1 MNKTILALNA
11 GSSSVKFGVYDIGP
25 AGEPV
30 MAARGSLEF
39 SPPAR
44 IKAKAQDGQ
53 TLIDRDV
60 PNGDREEVIGA
71 LLNWIETEFGGR
83 RLAACGH
90 RIVHGGMSFFDP
102 VLLTSERIDEVEALT
117 PLSPLHQ
124 PRSIAPIRAIAKL
137 RPQLRQVGCFDT
149 AFHSTIDPP
158 ASRFALPRAYE
169 DKGIR
174 RYGFHGL
181 SFESIAG
188 QLAAEGKSD
197 QRTIVAHLGN
207 GASLCAMRN
216 GRSLDTTMG
225 FSTLDGLVMGTRCGT
240 LDPGVLLHLLQHEKM
255 TLPELQHLLY
265 EKSGLLGVSGISADM
280 RDLEASGDPRAREAI
295 ELFVFRAAREIAALT
310 NTLAGLDCLVF
321 TAGIGEHSSTVRKAV
336 CNRLGWLGVTLDE
349 NSNLAHGPVIS
360 TPASTVEVRVM
371 PTDEEIV
378 ISRHVLKVIGATELL
393 ASAPAQH

>member
-11 GSSSVKFGVYDIGP
+11 GSSSVKFGAYDIDP
-25 AGEPV
+25 AGDPIMV
-30 MAARGSLEF
+30 ARGSLEPG
-39 SPPAR
+39 SPAR
-44 IKAKAQDGQ
+44 IKAKAQDG
-53 TLIDRDV
+53 TILVDRDV
-60 PNGDREEVIGA
+60 PNGDQEIAA
-71 LLNWIETEFGGR
+71 LLDWIETEFGER
-83 RLAACGH
+83 RVAACGH

-102 VLLTSERIDEVEALT
+102 VLLTSERIDDIEALT

-124 PRSIAPIRAIAKL
+124 PRSIGPIRAIAKL
-137 RPQLRQVGCFDT
+137 RPHLRQVGCFDT
-149 AFHSTIDPP
+149 AFHGTIDLP
-158 ASRFALPRAYE
+158 ANRFALPRAYE

-181 SFESIAG
+181 SFEYIAG
-188 QLAAEGKSD
+188 RLAAEGKSD
-197 QRTIVAHLGN
+197 LRVVVAHLGN

-255 TLPELQHLLY
+255 TPIELQHVLY

-280 RDLEASGDPRAREAI
+280 RELEASIDPKAREAV
-295 ELFVFRAAREIAALT
+295 ELFVFRAAREIAALA

-321 TAGIGEHSSTVRKAV
+321 TAGIGEHSSAVRKAI
-336 CNRLGWLGVTLDE
+336 CDRLGWLGVTLDE
-349 NSNLAHGPVIS
+349 DANRAHDPVIS
-360 TPASTVEVRVM
+360 APASAIEVRVI

-378 ISRHVLKVIGATELL
+378 ISRHVLKVVGTA
-393 ASAPAQH
+393 